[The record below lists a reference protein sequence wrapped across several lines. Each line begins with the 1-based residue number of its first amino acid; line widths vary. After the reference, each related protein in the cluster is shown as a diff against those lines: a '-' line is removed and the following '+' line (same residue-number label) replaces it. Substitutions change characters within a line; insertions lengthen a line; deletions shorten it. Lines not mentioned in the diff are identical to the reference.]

1 MERVQFMNSCAG
13 HIIAEFDYDSSCG
26 VARVYSVDF
35 QCNLRVTFGII
46 SGDRSLVRKWYD
58 NKIAKLSRIN
68 EGGWGYYGYSHDRG
82 VVLARYDSS
91 SEDEYMGIPIPGS
104 GGLEYIGLDNNL
116 NLTVTL

>member
-1 MERVQFMNSCAG
+1 MNSCAG
-13 HIIAEFDYDSSCG
+13 HVLAEFDYDSPYY

-35 QCNLRVTFGII
+35 QCNLRVTFGEII
-46 SGDRSLVRKWYD
+46 SEDRALVRKWYD
-58 NKIAKLSRIN
+58 RKIVKLSRIAK
-68 EGGWGYYGYSHDRG
+68 EGWGYYGYTHEHG
-82 VVLARYDSS
+82 IALARYDAS